1 MTPLIDFVDKIEV
14 IPETNKARNYNL
26 FKPQPHNT
34 GCNTNNEIMPLNEW
48 IAFALFGDMYNFD
61 MENALTLMY
70 KAGLHIDK
78 EYTARLSNIIPED
91 KKLPEAESDAIIA
104 FWQKMVGY
112 ELKHDLDVTQVV
124 NWALR
129 FLVNGPN
136 LEMLQHDYTIKYM
149 AIDVPHTVFKKYL
162 IQSNYSS
169 IFKAYIML
177 LHDENSTPD
186 TLRQF
191 ILDNAP
197 IYTAMK
203 TLCHAF
209 LIANAKDIDS
219 KINYDNETLSYSW
232 TLKRISSNITSR
244 GVNPNKWLISQKCDF
259 ALMRFLHILLYPLS
273 TDDDTVSDY
282 EPKLIPDNTDQSTSP
297 IALLAREEQKKN
309 QGIVLGD
316 SLNDVEVADPKENGR
331 LDEKGNLI
339 DLGRKREDDFQEEDD
354 TQGVSA
360 PKDESSTTSTL
371 RTLADALKKVQSSA
385 LNKN

>member
-186 TLRQF
+186 TRRQF

-316 SLNDVEVADPKENGR
+316 SLNEVEVADPKENGR

-354 TQGVSA
+354 MQGVSA